1 MSNTYFN
8 FLSACFA
15 KAFQR
20 IPQSMTG
27 SITSAPENNAM
38 VTSITSDITGN
49 PISSAEY
56 EFIVSLEI
64 REKVTKNSYSAVP
77 RDRSCFRLRANVD
90 KEVCITVKQ
99 TPSDKFSL
107 LFIERCFGVLLSPG
121 KLVRQA
127 DMQLLDMVSMG
138 YIIKGAD
145 GAVQPNNSPYQII
158 AEGRASDK
166 AFGQLN
172 ADSKYITV
180 AVDLVI
186 KGIQEPV
193 RFIIETSVTIL
204 SGSEI
209 RFMDHFI
216 NKRSMTQRFYLQL
229 KDVVYDKFCCNC
241 SSNYFIYTFFRMV
254 KVLGK
259 LTLLIHLKK

>member
-1 MSNTYFN
+1 
-8 FLSACFA
+8 
-15 KAFQR
+15 
-20 IPQSMTG
+20 MTG
-27 SITSAPENNAM
+27 SITSSAPESNVM
-38 VTSITSDITGN
+38 VASITSDITGN

-64 REKVTKNSYSAVP
+64 REKVAKNAYAAVP
-77 RDRSCFRLRANVD
+77 RDRSCFRLRTNVD

-99 TPSDKFSL
+99 TPSDKFAS
-107 LFIERCFGVLLSPG
+107 LFIDRCFGVLLSPG

-127 DMQLLDMVSMG
+127 DMHLLDMVSMG
-138 YIIKGAD
+138 YVTKGET
-145 GAVQPNNSPYQII
+145 GSVQHNSSPYQII

-172 ADSKYITV
+172 TDSKYITV

-193 RFIIETSVTIL
+193 RFIIETSVTIT

-229 KDVVYDKFCCNC
+229 KDVISGF
-241 SSNYFIYTFFRMV
+241 
-254 KVLGK
+254 
-259 LTLLIHLKK
+259 LKTRFSCFN